1 MTPRRTAEERIANR
15 FAEAP
20 AKRLW
25 GGRKRDL
32 NRECWHGFVDW
43 LLSRSDPSLD
53 LRLG

>member
-15 FAEAP
+15 SSKAL

-32 NRECWHGFVDW
+32 NRECWHQWVSWTGC
-43 LLSRSDPSLD
+43 
-53 LRLG
+53 

>member
-15 FAEAP
+15 FAKAP

-32 NRECWHGFVDW
+32 NRECWHRRVSWTGC
-43 LLSRSDPSLD
+43 
-53 LRLG
+53 